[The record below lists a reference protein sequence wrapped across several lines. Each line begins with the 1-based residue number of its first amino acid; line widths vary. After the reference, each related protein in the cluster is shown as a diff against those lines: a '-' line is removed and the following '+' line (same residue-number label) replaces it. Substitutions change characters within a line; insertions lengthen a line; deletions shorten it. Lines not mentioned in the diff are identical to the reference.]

1 MLRRVAPLGV
11 TGGVS
16 PAHDRLVDGAFSC
29 VGEPESERHM
39 GRKIYERALVPTLMA
54 VFTIAGLLV
63 IDLLTTPT
71 RWPL

>member
-1 MLRRVAPLGV
+1 LGV
-11 TGGVS
+11 TGGVG

-29 VGEPESERHM
+29 VGGPESEQHM
-39 GRKIYERALVPTLMA
+39 GRKIYERALVPTVMA
-54 VFTIAGLLV
+54 MFTIAALLV